1 MTWDSASATP
11 EEWTVIS
18 ANVAYVVTDYVI
30 DDYVF
35 GDPNAVV
42 WSLQPDLSTTWS

>member
-30 DDYVF
+30 DDYVY
-35 GDPNAVV
+35 PNFNYVV